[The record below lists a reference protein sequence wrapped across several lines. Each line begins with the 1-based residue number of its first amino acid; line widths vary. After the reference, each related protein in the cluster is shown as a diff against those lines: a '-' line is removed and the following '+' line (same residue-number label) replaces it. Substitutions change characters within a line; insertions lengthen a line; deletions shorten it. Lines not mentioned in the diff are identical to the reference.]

1 MHAVLKMKC
10 SGKWGKS
17 STWPP
22 TTAMVGSDSQRVGRS
37 PPPPWSPRAVQARWM
52 RFISPIRPSMEA
64 MIFFLFLF
72 DLPLCFASETRLL
85 RNRAFSWARGG
96 MEEPKTEGR
105 LTERRRF
112 EEESPGKK
120 ENLPAKEAKPRRQGR
135 RRPPPRMMT
144 RFALNS
150 TGQLS
155 HGRRLAGQLF
165 CLLAQAQAQP
175 RMAHILSFSLSFFF
189 PTFRQL
195 QPPSPS
201 VRVRVRAP
209 RAPLH
214 LLLGEGG
221 ICQQIPP

>member
-1 MHAVLKMKC
+1 MFGEMGEKQHLASDDGDGWERLPEGGQVASSSVVSEGGAGALDAVHQPDQALH
-10 SGKWGKS
+10 
-17 STWPP
+17 
-22 TTAMVGSDSQRVGRS
+22 GSHDLRL
-37 PPPPWSPRAVQARWM
+37 VQ
-52 RFISPIRPSMEA
+52 
-64 MIFFLFLF
+64 LFLF

-201 VRVRVRAP
+201 VRVRAP